1 MTLEEFM
8 DAKEDCDVT
17 VYSSKNPHQAISF
30 WYPSDPRMKCGVNK
44 FGIVS
49 ETELWVEIDEDI
61 H

>member
-1 MTLEEFM
+1 MMTLEEFM

-17 VYSSKNPHQAISF
+17 VYSHNQPLYF
-30 WYPSDPRMKCGVNK
+30 WHIPDDPRMKCGVLH

-49 ETELWVEIDEDI
+49 ETELWVEIDEEI